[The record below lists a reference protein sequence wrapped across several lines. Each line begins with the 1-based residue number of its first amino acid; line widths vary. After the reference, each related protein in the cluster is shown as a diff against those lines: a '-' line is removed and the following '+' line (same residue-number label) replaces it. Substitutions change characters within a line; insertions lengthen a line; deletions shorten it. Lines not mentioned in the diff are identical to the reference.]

1 MAAFINRL
9 SSFLPHA
16 PIPSDDM
23 ERVLGQIGDRP
34 SRVRRVILR
43 SNGIKSRHYVIDP
56 ESGAQ
61 RFTNAQIS
69 ACAVR
74 GLVGNGFTLKDL
86 DVLAC
91 GTSSPDQIMPGH
103 AVMVHGELGEAVC
116 EAVSFSGICCS
127 GVSALK
133 YAYMAVA
140 SGQARHAVACASE
153 VASTFMR
160 PGQFVPQNN
169 YSDDEVERRP
179 EVAFDRDFL
188 RWMLSDGAGAVL
200 IAPEPS
206 REGVSLRIDWIEMQ
220 SYAHEQPACMYCGAE
235 RDDDGRLRG
244 WREYG
249 SIADA
254 SAAGVFTIKQDV
266 RQLNDNIVRVVIDQA
281 LTEVIKRRGLA
292 ASDVTWFVP
301 HYSSEYF
308 KTMLSGGL
316 TRIGFHI
323 PDEKWFTNLSNVGNA
338 GAASAFLM
346 LDELVRSGR
355 LRDGDKILVFV
366 PESGRFTVAY
376 ALLTVCLP

>member
-1 MAAFINRL
+1 MPAYINRL
-9 SSFLPHA
+9 ASFLPHA
-16 PIPSDDM
+16 PVPSDEM

-56 ESGAQ
+56 ESGVQ

-69 ACAVR
+69 ASAVR
-74 GLVGNGFTLKDL
+74 RLVGSGFALSDL
-86 DVLAC
+86 EVLAC

-116 EAVSFSGICCS
+116 EAVSFSGVCCS
-127 GVSALK
+127 GISALK

-140 SGQARHAVACASE
+140 SGHARHAVACASE

-160 PGQFVPQNN
+160 PGQFVPQNT
-169 YSDDEVERRP
+169 YSDDEVARLP

-188 RWMLSDGAGAVL
+188 RWMLSDGAGAALVG
-200 IAPEPS
+200 PEPE
-206 REGVSLRIDWIEMQ
+206 RGRTSLRIDWIEMQ
-220 SYAHEQPACMYCGAE
+220 SYAHQQPACMYCGAE
-235 RDDDGRLRG
+235 RGDDGRLRG

-292 ASDVTWFVP
+292 STDVTWFVP

-308 KTMLSGGL
+308 KSMLADGL
-316 TRIGFHI
+316 ARIGFPI
-323 PDEKWFTNLSNVGNA
+323 PEERWFTNLASVGNA

-346 LDELVRSGR
+346 LDELVASGR
-355 LRDGDKILVFV
+355 LRGGDKILVFV

-376 ALLTVCLP
+376 ALLTVVA

>member
-1 MAAFINRL
+1 MPAYINRL
-9 SSFLPHA
+9 ASFLPHA
-16 PIPSDDM
+16 PIPSEDM
-23 ERVLGQIGDRP
+23 ERVLGQIGDKP

-69 ACAVR
+69 ANAVR
-74 GLVGNGFTLKDL
+74 GLVGDGFALSDL

-127 GVSALK
+127 GISALK
-133 YAYMAVA
+133 YAFMAVA
-140 SGQARHAVACASE
+140 SGQARNAVACASE

-160 PGQFVPQNN
+160 PGQFVPKNA
-169 YSDDEVERRP
+169 YSDEEVEKRP
-179 EVAFDRDFL
+179 EIAFDRDFL

-200 IAPEPS
+200 IAPEPA
-206 REGVSLRIDWIEMQ
+206 RDGLSLRIDWIEMQ

-249 SIADA
+249 SIDDA

-292 ASDVTWFVP
+292 AGDVTWFVP

-308 KTMLSGGL
+308 KPMLSDGL
-316 TRIGFHI
+316 ARIGFHI
-323 PDEKWFTNLSNVGNA
+323 PEERWFSNLSNVGNA

-346 LDELVRSGR
+346 LDEIVRSGR
-355 LRDGDKILVFV
+355 LRNGDTILLFV
-366 PESGRFTVAY
+366 PESGRFSVAY

>member
-1 MAAFINRL
+1 MPAYINRL

-16 PIPSDDM
+16 PIPSEDM
-23 ERVLGQIGDRP
+23 ERVLGQIGDKP

-69 ACAVR
+69 ASAVR
-74 GLVGNGFTLKDL
+74 GLVGNGFSLANL

-127 GVSALK
+127 GISALK
-133 YAYMAVA
+133 YAYLAVA
-140 SGQARHAVACASE
+140 SGQAKHAVACASE

-160 PGQFVPQNN
+160 PGQFVPQNA
-169 YSDDEVERRP
+169 YTDDEVERRP

-200 IAPEPS
+200 IAPEPATD
-206 REGVSLRIDWIEMQ
+206 GVSLRIDWIEMQ

-235 RDDDGRLRG
+235 REEDGRLRG

-281 LTEVIKRRGLA
+281 LTEVIRRRGLA

-308 KTMLSGGL
+308 KSMLSGGL

-323 PDEKWFTNLSNVGNA
+323 PEERWFSNLSNVGNA

-355 LRDGDKILVFV
+355 MRNGDTILLFV
-366 PESGRFTVAY
+366 PESGRFSVAY

>member
-1 MAAFINRL
+1 MPAYINRL

-16 PIPSDDM
+16 PIPSEDM

-43 SNGIKSRHYVIDP
+43 SNGIKSRHYVLDP

-74 GLVGNGFTLKDL
+74 GLVGHGFSLKDL

-188 RWMLSDGAGAVL
+188 RWMLSDGAGAAL
-200 IAPEPS
+200 IAPEPA

-292 ASDVTWFVP
+292 ASDVAWFVP

-323 PDEKWFTNLSNVGNA
+323 PEEKWFSNLSNVGNA

-355 LRDGDKILVFV
+355 LRAGDKILVFV

-376 ALLTVCLP
+376 ALLTVMPA